1 MQRTIYTV
9 EFDDA
14 TVLNAEGSVDYWQL
28 IPADDRPIAIIGIF
42 LSMDDVGDAAE
53 RNIRWQVIRG
63 HTSPGSGAEFAT
75 VSPRAVNRG
84 MAGQESFTASGNLDG
99 IASAGTEVHKLHTDR
114 FNTRIGIREFL
125 PEEAWWGASQ
135 TDVHL
140 TVRQLGTVDETKK
153 VSSTLY
159 VAEYS

>member
-1 MQRTIYTV
+1 MQLTVYTV

-14 TVLNAEGSVDYWQL
+14 TVLAAEGDVDYWQL
-28 IPADDRPIAIIGIF
+28 IPGDDRPIAIIGIF
-42 LSMDDVGDAAE
+42 LAFDDVGDSAE
-53 RNIRWQVIRG
+53 KNIRWQVLRG
-63 HTSPGSGAEFAT
+63 HATAGSGAEFST
-75 VSPRAVNRG
+75 VTPRAVNRG
-84 MAGQESFTASGNLDG
+84 MAGQESFTASGNLDVV
-99 IASAGTEVHKLHTDR
+99 ASTGTPHKLHTDR

-135 TDVHL
+135 ADVHL
-140 TVRQLGTVDETKK
+140 TVRQLDTVDETKK

>member
-1 MQRTIYTV
+1 MQRAIYTV

-14 TVLNAEGSVDYWQL
+14 TILNAEGSVDYWQL

-42 LSMDDVGDAAE
+42 LAMDDVGDANE
-53 RNIRWQVIRG
+53 KNIRWRVIRG
-63 HTSPGSGAEFAT
+63 HTSVGSGAEFPT
-75 VSPRAVNRG
+75 VAPRAVNRG
-84 MAGQESFTASGNLDG
+84 MSGQQSFTASGNLDG
-99 IASAGTEVHKLHTDR
+99 IATAGTVHNLHTDR
-114 FNTRIGIREFL
+114 FNSRMGIREFL

-135 TDVHL
+135 GDGTMV
-140 TVRQLGTVDETKK
+140 VRQLSTVGETKQ

>member
-1 MQRTIYTV
+1 MQFKVYTV

-14 TVLNAEGSVDYWQL
+14 TVLVAEGNVDYWQL

-42 LSMDDVGDAAE
+42 LAMDDEGDAGE

-63 HTSPGSGAEFAT
+63 HTSAGSGAEFPT
-75 VSPRAVNRG
+75 VTPRPANRG
-84 MAGQESFTASGNLDG
+84 SGGAGFTASGNLDG
-99 IASAGTEVHKLHTDR
+99 VASAGSVHKLHTDR

-135 TDVHL
+135 ADVHL
-140 TVRQLGTVDETKK
+140 TVRQLSTVNETKK

>member
-1 MQRTIYTV
+1 MQVTIYTV
-9 EFDDA
+9 EFDNA
-14 TVLNAEGSVDYWQL
+14 TVLAAETTVDYWQL
-28 IPADDRPIAIIGIF
+28 IPGDDRPIAIIGIF
-42 LSMDDVGDAAE
+42 LSMDDIGDANE
-53 RNIRWQVIRG
+53 KNIRWQIIRG

-75 VSPRAVNRG
+75 VVPRAVNRG
-84 MAGQESFTASGNLDG
+84 MAGQQSFTASGNLDG
-99 IASAGTEVHKLHTDR
+99 IASGGTVHKLHTDR

-135 TDVHL
+135 ADVHL
-140 TVRQLGTVDETKK
+140 TVRQLSTVDETKR